1 MHHVVVDRKMNDV
14 VEKPEQERQIR
25 CHGIVKH
32 PPLDIVKPFEANLLR
47 KSSVLHGLTQS
58 RSCTDLRRNR
68 DKIQPFLNQLIIDD
82 EKWTF

>member
-1 MHHVVVDRKMNDV
+1 MHRVVVDRDMNDV

-32 PPLDIVKPFEANLLR
+32 PPLDIIKPFEKANLLR

-58 RSCTDLRRNR
+58 GSCTHLRRNPAISKPVDHR
-68 DKIQPFLNQLIIDD
+68 
-82 EKWTF
+82 